1 MGIIVLLTLVSAGV
15 GAALG
20 ATLNR
25 VAKGALLGLLL
36 GPIGWIILFLLPRE
50 KRRVQKTRDSVS
62 QQLGGVS

>member
-36 GPIGWIILFLLPRE
+36 GPIGWIILFFLPRE
-50 KRRVQKTRDSVS
+50 TSRPEDP
-62 QQLGGVS
+62 

>member
-36 GPIGWIILFLLPRE
+36 GPIGWIILFLLPRNVAS
-50 KRRVQKTRDSVS
+50 RRPVIRYRNS
-62 QQLGGVS
+62 

>member
-25 VAKGALLGLLL
+25 VVLCLAYFWGQLVGS
-36 GPIGWIILFLLPRE
+36 FYFFYRE
-50 KRRVQKTRDSVS
+50 KRRIQKTRDSVL
-62 QQLGGVS
+62 QQRGDMP

>member
-20 ATLNR
+20 AFLNR

-36 GPIGWIILFLLPRE
+36 GPIGWVILFLLPRE
-50 KRRVQKTRDSVS
+50 TSHPKDP
-62 QQLGGVS
+62 

>member
-36 GPIGWIILFLLPRE
+36 GPIGWIILFLLPRVPRE
-50 KRRVQKTRDSVS
+50 KAPPNAP
-62 QQLGGVS
+62 